1 MEISFKVVRLLW
13 NAFNCCVG
21 KAHTADKLIINF
33 NKMKRSL
40 SLILMVFSF
49 LILSANVFADTSNI
63 SNLVFTSASQTVLP
77 NTLSTELKVQTQNS
91 SAAAE
96 TISETN
102 DVTFSS
108 NSPSGEFLN
117 SSGNVVSK
125 TMSKNTSSRSFYYR
139 DSTTGIFTLTVEI
152 KGRDSGKTFSSSQDI
167 IISNEIPTIGTS
179 TPTTST
185 STPTT
190 ATTTV
195 ITSSNVQTLSA
206 HSSTVTITYLVNEV
220 ALKADAGRHRIATTK
235 SPIEFEAN
243 ISGENNASYSWSFGD
258 GTMDTGKIVS
268 HSYAFPGDYNVVLN
282 ATSGGKHAVSR
293 TEVKVV
299 SPEVQ
304 IVKIEK
310 GGEGFVEL
318 KNDSPYEVNVQ
329 DWKLTTGQI
338 ETIFPQDTIIK
349 ENSSVKFPFVFIA
362 GDTSEVTLSYTNGIV
377 ADVFGEVPTVSDT
390 TAYNEPTRE
399 QIEEAKLK
407 VARQFALQT
416 SPLNQ
421 IINNEPGIDK
431 DSNNINN
438 SAVEVVPTSESL
450 IDSLEH
456 KSPEDNSL
464 VTTPFKFF
472 KFIKNFFTN

>member
-1 MEISFKVVRLLW
+1 
-13 NAFNCCVG
+13 
-21 KAHTADKLIINF
+21 
-33 NKMKRSL
+33 
-40 SLILMVFSF
+40 MVFGF

-63 SNLVFTSASQTVLP
+63 TNLVFTNSEQTLKP
-77 NTLSTELKVQTQNS
+77 GTLSEELKVQTQNS
-91 SAAAE
+91 SGSAE
-96 TISETN
+96 SVSETN
-102 DVTFSS
+102 DVTFTS
-108 NSPSGEFLN
+108 NSSTGEFLN
-117 SSGNVVSK
+117 SSGNAVSK
-125 TMSKNTSSRSFYYR
+125 TMSKNTSSRAFYYR
-139 DSTTGIFTLTVEI
+139 DSTTGTYTLTVEI

-167 IISNEIPTIGTS
+167 IISNEIPTTGTS

-185 STPTT
+185 STPVT

-195 ITSSNVQTLSA
+195 TTSSNVQTLSA
-206 HSSTVTITYLVNEV
+206 HSSTVTITYVVNEV

-243 ISGENNASYSWSFGD
+243 ISGENSASYSWSFGD

-268 HSYAFPGDYNVVLN
+268 HSYAFLGDYNVVLN

-304 IVKIEK
+304 IVNIERV
-310 GGEGFVEL
+310 GEGFVEL

-329 DWKLTTGQI
+329 DWKLASGQV
-338 ETIFPQDTIIK
+338 EMVFPRDTIIK
-349 ENSSVKFPFVFIA
+349 ENSSVKFPFIFMA

-377 ADVFGEVPTVSDT
+377 ADVFGKEQTVSDT

-416 SPLNQ
+416 SPPNQ
-421 IINNEPGIDK
+421 IINNEPVIDK
-431 DSNNINN
+431 DSKNIND
-438 SAVEVVPTSESL
+438 SAVEEALPSESL
-450 IDSLEH
+450 IDSLEN
-456 KSPEDNSL
+456 KNPEDNSL